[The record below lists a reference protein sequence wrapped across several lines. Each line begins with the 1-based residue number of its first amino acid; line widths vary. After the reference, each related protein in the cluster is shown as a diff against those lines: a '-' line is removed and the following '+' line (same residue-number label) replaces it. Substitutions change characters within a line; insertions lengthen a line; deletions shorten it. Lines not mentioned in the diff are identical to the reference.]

1 MDKKH
6 LWTHTTIAGK
16 EVSFNAD
23 FRNIIDILIIF
34 TEPNLLEGERIEVA
48 LEMFYNE
55 DSYKDDL
62 ETAIKEMFFFINCGE
77 EAQTTSPQ
85 KPLYNW
91 EQDYDIIIAPV
102 NKTLGFDVRGK
113 EFLHWWTFLS
123 AFMEM
128 GECTLN
134 TYMGIRDKL
143 NRGKKL
149 EKWEE
154 KIYKDQANKIR
165 IKQKYDKETQAIMDE
180 IMGV

>member
-1 MDKKH
+1 
-6 LWTHTTIAGK
+6 
-16 EVSFNAD
+16 
-23 FRNIIDILIIF
+23 
-34 TEPNLLEGERIEVA
+34 
-48 LEMFYNE
+48 MFYTNSE
-55 DSYKDDL
+55 YM
-62 ETAIKEMFFFINCGE
+62 ENIEEAIKEMFFLINCGE
-77 EAQTTSPQ
+77 ETTSTKPQ

-102 NKTLGFDVRGK
+102 NKTLGFDVRGQ

-143 NRGKKL
+143 NKGKRL

-154 KIYKDQANKIR
+154 QIYKDNIEKIR
-165 IKQKYDKETQAIMDE
+165 IKPKYDDETQAIIDA
-180 IMGV
+180 IMGD